1 MGPRRDCRRAA
12 RGFSSPDRAG
22 VVPQRRPRCNAFA
35 KSPLVRNCRSQRSPL
50 ARIRRGTFLCVGVSA
65 STGTPFPIN
74 CKGDTTIRPILATT
88 IAAALLG
95 APWIPIASAQTPSP
109 PTVGAP
115 REASPYSDS
124 ELKSFALAA
133 LSVQRIRNQYL
144 PKLEAAQTPE
154 QEQAVRKA
162 AADEMTRAIE
172 GEGIT
177 VRQYTEISNQARQS
191 PELAKRVEDQIRG
204 ATSK

>member
-1 MGPRRDCRRAA
+1 M
-12 RGFSSPDRAG
+12 
-22 VVPQRRPRCNAFA
+22 
-35 KSPLVRNCRSQRSPL
+35 
-50 ARIRRGTFLCVGVSA
+50 
-65 STGTPFPIN
+65 
-74 CKGDTTIRPILATT
+74 
-88 IAAALLG
+88 
-95 APWIPIASAQTPSP
+95 
-109 PTVGAP
+109 
-115 REASPYSDS
+115 
-124 ELKSFALAA
+124 
-133 LSVQRIRNQYL
+133 QRIRNQYL